1 MQEPK
6 RFVNHLGQAEFIK
19 ATTDVSRFVINS
31 SVGIFGIFDVASR
44 INLFSDDTEFDETS
58 AYWGFPVGPYL
69 ELPFIGPSSIMWSM
83 SMLVDY
89 TLNPMSLLSGPAE
102 GASLITFGALDI
114 LNKRHEFGTMVD
126 TILYNSLDSYYSAR
140 STYLQ
145 TRINEPPEP
154 MEDNLDLFD
163 PYEDF

>member
-1 MQEPK
+1 MGA
-6 RFVNHLGQAEFIK
+6 RIK
-19 ATTDVSRFVINS
+19 SSNTKKLPVDVWNI
-31 SVGIFGIFDVASR
+31 SV
-44 INLFSDDTEFDETS
+44 
-58 AYWGFPVGPYL
+58 
-69 ELPFIGPSSIMWSM
+69 
-83 SMLVDY
+83 
-89 TLNPMSLLSGPAE
+89 LNPMSLLSGPAE
-102 GASLITFGALDI
+102 GASLITFSALNI

-126 TILYNSLDSYYSAR
+126 TILYNSLDSYYSTR